1 MNKFS
6 PVNEF
11 GVVSKEPDLWQA
23 LQLFILYRFILAAS
37 FWAMLKFN
45 ILNKFFIVTNDSLY
59 HVVSLNYF
67 IASAI
72 FLLMPFLIRHHYFV
86 QINLS
91 LFFDVPSIVLLMHAC
106 GGMSSAIGLLL
117 MVIVAA
123 HSLLVS
129 ERWSLFSAAFAA
141 CALIFEQVY
150 NILKYDVPLN
160 GLTQVGLLG
169 TVLLI
174 SAYMINTLS
183 IRIRLNQKKLAEHA
197 RALFEIQQ
205 LNTQIVANM
214 NEGVIV
220 FDNQQN
226 IQHINAAAYQLLKFH
241 PDREINSIKYLPKNF
256 QQAFLAWEAGTRHFY
271 FSDIRLNF
279 QLLGKGS
286 SKKTLVF
293 IYDAAQEVKRAQEL
307 KLASLGQLTAN
318 IAHELRNPLAAIS
331 HAAQLLGESSELN
344 TQDQDFIRI
353 IREHSNRINTI
364 IQNVLSISSRK
375 ETHQESIN
383 LIAWLKKFAKNLSIS
398 NLPSIQFTFD
408 HPNRDYPI
416 KADPS
421 QLIQVL
427 VNLCDNGLRYS
438 FRHTGYATLTFR
450 IRHRLDNSAVILD
463 IIDQGIGVSKP
474 IIKHIFEPF
483 FTTEKQGSG
492 LGLYLTKELCD
503 INHIKLEYIYQS
515 EGGAIF
521 RLTFP
526 LGDDIL

>member
-23 LQLFILYRFILAAS
+23 LQLFNLYRFILAAS

-197 RALFEIQQ
+197 RALFEIQ
-205 LNTQIVANM
+205 
-214 NEGVIV
+214 G
-220 FDNQQN
+220 
-226 IQHINAAAYQLLKFH
+226 
-241 PDREINSIKYLPKNF
+241 
-256 QQAFLAWEAGTRHFY
+256 
-271 FSDIRLNF
+271 
-279 QLLGKGS
+279 
-286 SKKTLVF
+286 
-293 IYDAAQEVKRAQEL
+293 
-307 KLASLGQLTAN
+307 
-318 IAHELRNPLAAIS
+318 
-331 HAAQLLGESSELN
+331 
-344 TQDQDFIRI
+344 
-353 IREHSNRINTI
+353 
-364 IQNVLSISSRK
+364 
-375 ETHQESIN
+375 
-383 LIAWLKKFAKNLSIS
+383 
-398 NLPSIQFTFD
+398 
-408 HPNRDYPI
+408 
-416 KADPS
+416 
-421 QLIQVL
+421 
-427 VNLCDNGLRYS
+427 
-438 FRHTGYATLTFR
+438 
-450 IRHRLDNSAVILD
+450 
-463 IIDQGIGVSKP
+463 
-474 IIKHIFEPF
+474 
-483 FTTEKQGSG
+483 
-492 LGLYLTKELCD
+492 
-503 INHIKLEYIYQS
+503 
-515 EGGAIF
+515 
-521 RLTFP
+521 
-526 LGDDIL
+526 